1 MKKLLIIFFLF
12 VGIFAFGQEQKQGDL
27 SGLWKGKITQDE
39 GGYASDYTF
48 EIYIRHNGK
57 SITGRSYVYVDNI
70 YASFDISGS
79 LHSEVY
85 MDLKDSEILESKVNE
100 GMEWC
105 LKKYQLVFKIK
116 DGVYHLEG
124 FWQGKTSFSTCIPG
138 KVFLKKQIPRA

>member
-1 MKKLLIIFFLF
+1 MKKLVIFFFLF
-12 VGIFAFGQEQKQGDL
+12 FGTFAFLQAQKGADL
-27 SGLWKGKITQDE
+27 SGLWLGKITQDE
-39 GGYASDYTF
+39 GGYASDYVF
-48 EIYIRHNGK
+48 EIYIRQDGSK
-57 SITGRSYVYVDNI
+57 ISGRSYVYVDNI

-116 DGVYHLEG
+116 NGVYHLEG
-124 FWQGKTSFSTCIPG
+124 FWQGETSFSTCIPG
-138 KVFLKKQIPRA
+138 KIFLKKQVPRA